1 VRTNIYELP
10 LLSDY
15 EVKSNRQRGIKNLS
29 ILEDHFMR
37 NEALGCDN
45 SESFLKEVTE
55 AGQLFKS
62 KQKSS

>member
-15 EVKSNRQRGIKNLS
+15 EVKTNRQRGIKNLS

-45 SESFLKEVTE
+45 SENLLKEVTE
-55 AGQLFKS
+55 AGLLFKS